1 MSEIISLIKC
11 KFIIVMNILP
21 YYQILFITYLIIP
34 TIIVTRYRYSNPQIK
49 SIYLSFA
56 LLVIWIIQLTIW
68 KIFHDLYYEI

>member
-1 MSEIISLIKC
+1 MVLIPKPNNSFAISLSESLSLDSTGDLS
-11 KFIIVMNILP
+11 FE
-21 YYQILFITYLIIP
+21 
-34 TIIVTRYRYSNPQIK
+34 IK

>member
-1 MSEIISLIKC
+1 MGEIISLIKC
-11 KFIIVMNILP
+11 KLIILMNILP
-21 YYQILFITYLIIP
+21 TYQILFITYLVIP
-34 TIIVTRYRYSNPQIK
+34 TIIVTRYRYSNRQIK